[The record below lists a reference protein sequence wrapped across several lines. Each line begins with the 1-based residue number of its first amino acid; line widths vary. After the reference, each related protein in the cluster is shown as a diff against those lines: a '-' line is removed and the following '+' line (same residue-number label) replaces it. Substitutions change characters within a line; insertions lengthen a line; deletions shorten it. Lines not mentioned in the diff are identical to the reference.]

1 MKDLWNKFKEVDK
14 LQFIKDNDRTIAIA
28 ITVFSGLLCIGMGIM
43 LPFVPVS
50 HTSRQV
56 ILNVRQGQELP
67 GATKKEEIVLKEMS
81 SEVNQPISVDVKDY
95 LVNEVDIKIL
105 SKLKLDTSEVNI
117 GEPGTYKYTIK
128 YKKKT
133 YTGVYTITEKPLPTV
148 ETMTLKELKLT
159 VGSTLPQNVEAYV
172 VEKLAPE
179 VIANIQIDLSK
190 VNVNKAGDYQY
201 TVTYNGKFYTGKI
214 IIYEPQPTIVNPE
227 EEKKDSTNTGDTPV
241 DPNTG
246 NGDQLVNVPT

>member
-1 MKDLWNKFKEVDK
+1 MPKRYV
-14 LQFIKDNDRTIAIA
+14 
-28 ITVFSGLLCIGMGIM
+28 
-43 LPFVPVS
+43 
-50 HTSRQV
+50 
-56 ILNVRQGQELP
+56 
-67 GATKKEEIVLKEMS
+67 
-81 SEVNQPISVDVKDY
+81 
-95 LVNEVDIKIL
+95 
-105 SKLKLDTSEVNI
+105 
-117 GEPGTYKYTIK
+117 PGTYKYTIK

-214 IIYEPQPTIVNPE
+214 IIYEPQPTIVKPE
-227 EEKKDSTNTGDTPV
+227 EEKKDPTNPGDTPV

-246 NGDQLVNVPT
+246 SEDQTIPVPAG